1 MSIHLQIKYL
11 WVQVLLESQTYLL
24 ITCFSKWCHKFTLA
38 HSTVL
43 SDGFDGQ
50 CRHDANG
57 NQVFIENKE
66 QSMDVCIKS
75 GRFCLEHFWVWT
87 FHLNSAMCRIIA
99 SSNTGHQKA
108 FSQLRP
114 NNFFP
119 IEYSFLWKSS
129 VSFPSC
135 EQ

>member
-1 MSIHLQIKYL
+1 MSIHLQIKWL

-24 ITCFSKWCHKFTLA
+24 IACFSKWCHKFTLVW
-38 HSTVL
+38 STVS

-50 CRHDANG
+50 CRHHANG
-57 NQVFIENKE
+57 NQVFVENIE
-66 QSMDVCIKS
+66 QSVDVYIKS
-75 GRFCLEHFWVWT
+75 GSFYLENFWVWK
-87 FHLNSAMCRIIA
+87 FHLNSVMCRILA
-99 SSNTGHQKA
+99 SSNRGDQKA

-129 VSFPSC
+129 MSFPSC